1 MAAGRINLFSPDFL
15 RLLVRFLRLGAAVL
29 RATRLRFG
37 AAFLAAVRFLRLG
50 AAVLRATR
58 LRFGAA
64 VLAAVLRLVVFLR
77 LRAAA
82 ARFLAAAANFLR
94 AASCFFV
101 GRLVAII

>member
-1 MAAGRINLFSPDFL
+1 
-15 RLLVRFLRLGAAVL
+15 
-29 RATRLRFG
+29 
-37 AAFLAAVRFLRLG
+37 
-50 AAVLRATR
+50 
-58 LRFGAA
+58 
-64 VLAAVLRLVVFLR
+64 